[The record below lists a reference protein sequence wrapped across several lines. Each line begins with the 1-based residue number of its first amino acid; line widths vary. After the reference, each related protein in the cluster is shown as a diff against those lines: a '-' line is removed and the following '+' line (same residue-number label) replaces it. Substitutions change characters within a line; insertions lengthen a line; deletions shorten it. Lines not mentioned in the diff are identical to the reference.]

1 MDKTKK
7 KNARRYVLWGCL
19 AAVVLALALLPLM
32 ARQKAPND
40 GPTASILS
48 AQAKT
53 GSVRS
58 AVHGG
63 GTLEAG
69 DDEKVELPKDV
80 KITEFLV
87 KNGDMVSEGDALAV
101 VDKVS
106 VMTAITDI
114 RDSMSLLETQ
124 MESVRDEEG
133 DTTVTAAAG
142 GRVKAVYGKKGDRVE
157 SVLLEHGALAILS
170 LDSKMSV
177 TLTADTAFATG
188 DTVKV
193 TLADGKTVEGKVES
207 NLAGTLVVTIED
219 KGYDVGQSVSVEGA
233 GEGTLEIHSPW
244 AATAFAGKISSVL
257 VKEEQTVSSGAT
269 LFNLTDTDYTAQ
281 LELMAETHRDYEELL
296 QKLFKMYDSGVIAAP
311 CDGLISGIDEDSAH
325 LLAAEEGEYEV
336 QLLADQEENWQIVL
350 LSNIIPNS
358 CTHDENCPLPADD
371 PNHQAGCPKAACIH
385 ASEPKK
391 CKAAAH
397 SADCIEACTHA
408 DNPEE
413 CPATGVHH
421 KDCIERCANA
431 TKTDVCGATK
441 HHTTCIE
448 SCTSSDGTTECPA
461 TRVHKDDCIKSCVRA
476 SVSGVCTAGPHH
488 YLDCIESCI
497 SSPNA
502 ETICPASKH
511 KDNCYFH
518 GGVYYA
524 QVFRVTAV
532 GSNELVGTIDPNTYE
547 VIQTGSGWKRADGQ
561 PFDKT
566 LTIQQDT
573 LKVGNPSQFQPGDI
587 VLKITFKKGDTTS
600 GYDTILYERSIVPE
614 FTMPSFNF
622 NFNFTMPGMYGMT
635 GSAGTGT
642 ALYDLNQDVLMVV
655 TPQDTMTVTISVDEQ
670 DISSIQ
676 TGMAA
681 ELTVNALPGEEFEG
695 EVTKVSKSGTNNG
708 GSSKFAVEITLP
720 RQSEMLAGMSTS
732 AVLSLYEKMD
742 VLTLPA
748 AALND
753 LGGKTVVYTALD
765 KKTGEPSSPV
775 EVQCGISDGETVEIL
790 AGLSSGDTV
799 YYSYYDSLE
808 ESDAVETAGRFDIG

>member
-19 AAVVLALALLPLM
+19 AALVLALALLPLM
-32 ARQKAPND
+32 ARQKAPAD

-53 GSVRS
+53 GSVRA

-87 KNGDMVSEGDALAV
+87 KNGDMVSEGDALAA

-106 VMTAITDI
+106 VMTAITEI

-124 MESVRDEEG
+124 MEAVRDESG

-142 GRVKAVYGKKGDRVE
+142 GRVKAVYGEKGDRVE
-157 SVLLEHGALAILS
+157 SVLLEHGALAVLS

-188 DTVKV
+188 DSVKV
-193 TLADGKTVEGKVES
+193 TLADGKAVNGKVES
-207 NLAGTLVVTIED
+207 NLAGTLIVTIED

-233 GEGTLEIHSPW
+233 GEGKLEIHSPW
-244 AATAFAGKISSVL
+244 AAAAFAGEISAVR

-311 CDGLISGIDEDSAH
+311 CDGMISGIDEDSAH
-325 LLAAEEGEYEV
+325 LLAAEEEEYEV
-336 QLLADQEENWQIVL
+336 QLLADQGENWQIVL
-350 LSNIIPNS
+350 LSSITPT
-358 CTHDENCPLPADD
+358 CTNDDSCPLD
-371 PNHQAGCPKAACIH
+371 PKDPGHIKGCPKAACVN
-385 ASEPKK
+385 ADSEGV
-391 CKAAAH
+391 CKAATHNADCIEACTEASTPEGCTANKHKTDCIH
-397 SADCIEACTHA
+397 SCTSAKDEKDCPGTKYHYNSCIKSCIESDGSVDCPAVAGRHKPGCIEACTHA
-408 DNPEE
+408 DVKGS
-413 CPATGVHH
+413 CDAT
-421 KDCIERCANA
+421 D
-431 TKTDVCGATK
+431 
-441 HHTTCIE
+441 
-448 SCTSSDGTTECPA
+448 
-461 TRVHKDDCIKSCVRA
+461 
-476 SVSGVCTAGPHH
+476 HH

-497 SSPNA
+497 NSSSA
-502 ETICPASKH
+502 GEKCPATKH
-511 KDNCYFH
+511 VASC
-518 GGVYYA
+518 YYA
-524 QVFRVTAV
+524 DVKYYARIGKVSDGEDLLVMLWDPTPSYEV
-532 GSNELVGTIDPNTYE
+532 NKTDTGWELVNGTVNESLFIDKSGEPLENT
-547 VIQTGSGWKRADGQ
+547 GGFAK
-561 PFDKT
+561 
-566 LTIQQDT
+566 
-573 LKVGNPSQFQPGDI
+573 GDI
-587 VLKITFKKGDTTS
+587 IFVITGYKPDGTEVPVGPVLYRKAQQI
-600 GYDTILYERSIVPE
+600 PE

-622 NFNFTMPGMYGMT
+622 NFNFTIPGMTGMT
-635 GSAGTGT
+635 GSTET
-642 ALYDLNQDVLMVV
+642 TLYDLNQDVLMVV

-670 DISSIQ
+670 DISSVQ

-695 EVTKVSKSGTNNG
+695 EVTKVSKSGTNSG

-720 RQSEMLAGMSTS
+720 RQSEMLAGMSAS
-732 AVLSLYEKMD
+732 AVLPLYEKMD

-765 KKTGEPSSPV
+765 KKTGEPSNPV
-775 EVQCGISDGETVEIL
+775 EVECGISDGETVEIL
-790 AGLSSGDTV
+790 SGLASGDTV

>member
-19 AAVVLALALLPLM
+19 AALVLALALLPLM
-32 ARQKAPND
+32 ARQKAPAD

-53 GSVRS
+53 GSVRA

-87 KNGDMVSEGDALAV
+87 KNGDMVSEGDALAA

-106 VMTAITDI
+106 VMTAITEI

-124 MESVRDEEG
+124 MEAVRDESG

-142 GRVKAVYGKKGDRVE
+142 GRVKAVYGEKGDRVE
-157 SVLLEHGALAILS
+157 SVLLEHGALAVLS

-188 DTVKV
+188 DSVKV
-193 TLADGKTVEGKVES
+193 TLADGKAVNGKVES
-207 NLAGTLVVTIED
+207 NLAGTLIVTIED

-233 GEGTLEIHSPW
+233 GEGKLEIHSPW
-244 AATAFAGKISSVL
+244 AAAAFAGEISAVR

-311 CDGLISGIDEDSAH
+311 CDGMISGIDEDSAH
-325 LLAAEEGEYEV
+325 LLAAEEEEYEV
-336 QLLADQEENWQIVL
+336 QLLADQGENWQIVL
-350 LSNIIPNS
+350 LSSITPT
-358 CTHDENCPLPADD
+358 CTHDDSCPLEPDD

-385 ASEPKK
+385 ASEPDV
-391 CKAAAH
+391 CKASTH
-397 SADCIEACTHA
+397 SSDCIEACTQA
-408 DNPEE
+408 DNPGE
-413 CPATGVHH
+413 CPATGAHYQN
-421 KDCIERCANA
+421 CIERCANA
-431 TKTDVCGATK
+431 TKTGVCDATK

-461 TRVHKDDCIKSCVRA
+461 TRVHKDDCIESCVEA
-476 SVSGVCTAGPHH
+476 DVKGVCTAKRHR
-488 YLDCIESCI
+488 LNCIESCI
-497 SSPNA
+497 NSSSA
-502 ETICPASKH
+502 GEKCPATKH
-511 KDNCYFH
+511 VASC
-518 GGVYYA
+518 YYA
-524 QVFRVTAV
+524 DVKYYARIGKVSDGEDLLVMLWDPTPSYEV
-532 GSNELVGTIDPNTYE
+532 KKTDTGWELVNGTVNESLFIDKSGEPLENT
-547 VIQTGSGWKRADGQ
+547 GGFAK
-561 PFDKT
+561 
-566 LTIQQDT
+566 
-573 LKVGNPSQFQPGDI
+573 GDI
-587 VLKITFKKGDTTS
+587 IFVITGYKPDGTEVPVGPVLYRKAQQI
-600 GYDTILYERSIVPE
+600 PE

-622 NFNFTMPGMYGMT
+622 NFNFTIPGMTGMT
-635 GSAGTGT
+635 GSTET
-642 ALYDLNQDVLMVV
+642 TLYDLNQDVLMVV

-670 DISSIQ
+670 DISSVQ

-695 EVTKVSKSGTNNG
+695 EVTKVSKSGTNSG

-720 RQSEMLAGMSTS
+720 RQSEMLAGMSAS
-732 AVLSLYEKMD
+732 AVLPLYEKMD

-765 KKTGEPSSPV
+765 KKTGEPSNPV
-775 EVQCGISDGETVEIL
+775 EVECGISDGETVEIL
-790 AGLSSGDTV
+790 SGLASGDTV

>member
-19 AAVVLALALLPLM
+19 AAAVLALALLPLM
-32 ARQKAPND
+32 ARQKAPAD

-53 GSVRS
+53 GSVRA

-87 KNGDMVSEGDALAV
+87 KNGDMVSEGDALAA

-106 VMTAITDI
+106 VMTAITEI

-124 MESVRDEEG
+124 MEAVRDESG

-142 GRVKAVYGKKGDRVE
+142 GRVKAVYGEKGDRVE
-157 SVLLEHGALAILS
+157 SVLLEHGALAVLS

-188 DTVKV
+188 DSVKV
-193 TLADGKTVEGKVES
+193 TLADGKAVNGKVES
-207 NLAGTLVVTIED
+207 NLAGTLIVTIED

-233 GEGTLEIHSPW
+233 GEGKLEIHSPW
-244 AATAFAGKISSVL
+244 AAAAFAGEISAVR

-311 CDGLISGIDEDSAH
+311 CDGMISGIDEDSAH
-325 LLAAEEGEYEV
+325 LLAAEEEEYEV
-336 QLLADQEENWQIVL
+336 QLLADQGENWQIVL
-350 LSNIIPNS
+350 LSSITPT
-358 CTHDENCPLPADD
+358 CTNDDSCPLD
-371 PNHQAGCPKAACIH
+371 PKDPGHIKGCPKAACVN
-385 ASEPKK
+385 ADSEGV
-391 CKAAAH
+391 CKAA
-397 SADCIEACTHA
+397 TH
-408 DNPEE
+408 
-413 CPATGVHH
+413 T
-421 KDCIERCANA
+421 AN
-431 TKTDVCGATK
+431 
-441 HHTTCIE
+441 CIE
-448 SCTSSDGTTECPA
+448 SCTSSVG
-461 TRVHKDDCIKSCVRA
+461 
-476 SVSGVCTAGPHH
+476 CTS
-488 YLDCIESCI
+488 E
-497 SSPNA
+497 
-502 ETICPASKH
+502 KH
-511 KDNCYFH
+511 KDGCPEKCTGDTFCKVTNPEKHLPNCPRKCTNAKGCMAINHRDTCPEKCTRDENCKASVDNHLPTCPKYCSCSESCTATEH
-518 GGVYYA
+518 RDGCPKIVTDTYTGYVGI
-524 QVFRVTAV
+524 VSRVEPSGNVLYLSVNTADRSV
-532 GSNELVGTIDPNTYE
+532 VTHTNKWNYGTLNIT
-547 VIQTGSGWKRADGQ
+547 
-561 PFDKT
+561 
-566 LTIQQDT
+566 
-573 LKVGNPSQFQPGDI
+573 NPSGLVPSNDPYIVADASAFAQGDI
-587 VLKITFKKGDTTS
+587 VVIVIDENGNVQVVNTGNKYSASGTFPNMGGLDLS
-600 GYDTILYERSIVPE
+600 GLLGG
-614 FTMPSFNF
+614 FTMP
-622 NFNFTMPGMYGMT
+622 TMSGMTGMT
-635 GSAGTGT
+635 GSTGT
-642 ALYDLNQDVLMVV
+642 TLYDLNQDVLMVV

-695 EVTKVSKSGTNNG
+695 EVTKVSKSGSNNG

-720 RQSEMLAGMSTS
+720 RQSEMLAGMSAS
-732 AVLSLYEKMD
+732 AVLPLYEKMD

-765 KKTGEPSSPV
+765 KKTGEPSNPV
-775 EVQCGISDGETVEIL
+775 EVECGISDGETVEIL
-790 AGLSSGDTV
+790 SGLASGDTV